1 LGSNLDRV
9 SDITYFVERIKS
21 LMHGANFG
29 VYLKFGETFKL
40 ESSLGMLLP
49 RKEEKEKEKI

>member
-1 LGSNLDRV
+1 LDRV